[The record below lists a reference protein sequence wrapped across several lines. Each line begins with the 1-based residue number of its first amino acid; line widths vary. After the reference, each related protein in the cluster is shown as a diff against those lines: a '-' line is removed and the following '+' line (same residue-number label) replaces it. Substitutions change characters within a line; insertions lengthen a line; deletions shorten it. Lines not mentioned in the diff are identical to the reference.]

1 MTTIKSKTC
10 TSCGSTF
17 DAEDIFMGERLLW
30 SITTCDPCNEKE
42 VAAQE
47 EQERKKR
54 LEARKTQFWCDVPPL
69 YQGTDK
75 SQLQGQLVA
84 VIDAWEYGTKGI
96 GFIGKSGA
104 GKTRAAVLLLQRIA
118 MDGKSICFMKSVK
131 LTKYAADKFSDDKYE
146 AEIAKEKIR
155 QAYRSKLL
163 LIDDIG
169 KGRLSPTAEELL
181 FDIIDERTE
190 RGLPIIWTS
199 NSGAKALR
207 EMLSQD
213 RADALIRRL
222 AEFTTVTH
230 IN

>member
-1 MTTIKSKTC
+1 MTSKIC
-10 TSCGSTF
+10 TDCGSNF
-17 DAEDIFMGERLLW
+17 DAENIFMGERLLW
-30 SITTCDPCNEKE
+30 SISTCDSCNEKA
-42 VAAQE
+42 VAAQAE
-47 EQERKKR
+47 EERLKR
-54 LEARKTQFWCDVPPL
+54 QEARKTQFWCDVPPL
-69 YQGTDK
+69 YQDTDE
-75 SQLQGQLVA
+75 SRLQPILVA
-84 VIDAWEYGTKGI
+84 AINAWEYNTKGL

-118 MDGKSICFMKSVK
+118 MEGKSICFMKSVK
-131 LTKYAADKFSDDKYE
+131 LTKYAADKFSDDHKE
-146 AEIAKEKIR
+146 QETAKERIR